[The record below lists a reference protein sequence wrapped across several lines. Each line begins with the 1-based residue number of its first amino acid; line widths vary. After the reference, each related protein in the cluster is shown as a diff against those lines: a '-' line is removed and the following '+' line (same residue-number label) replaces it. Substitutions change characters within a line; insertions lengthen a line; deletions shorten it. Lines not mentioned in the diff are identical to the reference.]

1 MTLTETK
8 THRHRQRQI
17 KRAYQTQY
25 VLYLPKVWGSRIW
38 NIILTVFLWW
48 QRQRQRHNFMHFL
61 RGDYFSGLN
70 FFQGWIYEF
79 RTVYLVKFPS
89 LFFLSFVFLWL
100 LLPIARVGWHV
111 PACLVQFSRH
121 GPPSLKTKLFVFVFC
136 PILTMIRP
144 YLSARCSIGVFVTTQ
159 DLKRI
164 FSCLLQYHHWQSER
178 RLHQDDGVENGVIWP
193 RHSQSYQTR
202 QLPD

>member
-1 MTLTETK
+1 M
-8 THRHRQRQI
+8 
-17 KRAYQTQY
+17 
-25 VLYLPKVWGSRIW
+25 
-38 NIILTVFLWW
+38 
-48 QRQRQRHNFMHFL
+48 NFAQFTWYSFL
-61 RGDYFSGLN
+61 R
-70 FFQGWIYEF
+70 
-79 RTVYLVKFPS
+79 
-89 LFFLSFVFLWL
+89 FFLSFVFLWL

-121 GPPSLKTKLFVFVFC
+121 GPPSLKTKLFFFVFC

-202 QLPD
+202 PDSQTKPQTQNNFLINNHNVTHINIYNFSKTDWWHVFYRLLKTI